1 MLNEP
6 LVVVGI
12 AIVAI
17 AAGYFIRYTIGARR
31 INSLENKLQED
42 LRKAKNKAQ
51 DIVLEAKNKAVEL
64 LDEAKEEDKER
75 KASLDRL
82 EERFLKKD
90 EEFGRKEDEFRKERE
105 RLEKQTQELAE
116 SANEIEKIR
125 ERATEALAEAAGLT
139 KEEAKQKLLT
149 EIQNEHREELAKTI
163 ANLARERNEEVEK
176 KSVEIITAAMQRY
189 SRSHVSE
196 LTTSVFT
203 LPSEDLKGKIIGR
216 EGRNIRTLERM
227 TGTEFIIDE
236 TPESI
241 IISSF
246 DPLRREIARLTLQKL
261 IKDGRIQPAKIEEKV
276 EEAKSEIEQRMQE
289 IGEEAAQEIGVYD
302 FPKEIVQLLG
312 RLNFRT
318 SFGQNV
324 LTHSIEMAHLA
335 GMIAA
340 ELGANVDVAKK
351 GALLHDIG
359 KAIDHEVPGTHV
371 ELGRKILKKYGI
383 DTAVIAAMESHH
395 EEYPFSTPESFI
407 VAAVDALSAARPGA
421 RRGTLESYVKRLE
434 DLERIAMEFKGV
446 KQAYAV
452 SAGRELRVFVVPE
465 QIDDFMALQLAR
477 DVAAKIQSELKYP
490 GEIKVNVIREVRA
503 VEYAK

>member
-276 EEAKSEIEQRMQE
+276 EEAKYEIEQRMQE

-452 SAGRELRVFVVPE
+452 SAGRGLRGFVVPE